1 MPTVATRQPTLTIIR
16 PHAVEPGCTVKVAGN
31 IGRLPNGDG
40 APTAVL
46 AGPVLPGSAYDSAI
60 ASGLPLWEAGQESF
74 LGGGFADG
82 GFLEDAAAPVLGLG
96 FLDAGFLDGPFLD
109 ATGVFTFKVP
119 FPLRDGAYLLGVR
132 LADALGHEQTSPVNE
147 VAFTVAAL
155 PRAPRDARIEGYAA
169 GLTTIAWDA
178 SPDIEE
184 YEV

>member
-1 MPTVATRQPTLTIIR
+1 MPTVATRQPTLTIVR
-16 PHAVEPGCTVKVAGN
+16 PHAVEPGCAVKVAGN
-31 IGRLPNGDG
+31 IARLPNGDG

-46 AGPVLPGSAYDSAI
+46 AGPVLPGSAYDSPL
-60 ASGLPLWEAGQESF
+60 ASGLPLWESGQESF
-74 LGGGFADG
+74 LGGGFLDG
-82 GFLEDAAAPVLGLG
+82 GFLEDAAAPVLGMG

-109 ATGVFTFKVP
+109 ATGDFTYRVP
-119 FPLRDGAYLLGVR
+119 FPLRDGTYLLGVR
-132 LADALGHEQTSPVNE
+132 LTDALGNEQTGTVNE

-155 PRAPRDARIEGYAA
+155 PRAPQDARIEGYAA